1 MGSCC
6 SLWERKEMLLKD
18 FILKTSDM
26 VDSENKTPVL
36 DWIEFACDMADSCGS
51 RMEQELDDIFRS
63 LCYVKNNFCPETF
76 QASLRMLCLP
86 NEIIYGAMFSDAGVA
101 PETIRELANAGVLE
115 CGYIPEDT
123 WEMASLSLIQMEE
136 PKMLWVVENEEP
148 LQIERL
154 LQRIAS
160 QNRWEQVS
168 VSELLNHQNLRIQR
182 VGNEDLSQALLN
194 AFTSSSAIDRI
205 YVYQPQE
212 HRFSQSICPALREEQ
227 DMEEDLDDENLKSGI
242 GFIPEM

>member
-1 MGSCC
+1 
-6 SLWERKEMLLKD
+6 MLLKD
-18 FILKTSDM
+18 FILKTSNM
-26 VDSENKTPVL
+26 VESENKTPVL
-36 DWIEFACDMADSCGS
+36 DWIEFACDMADSSGS

-86 NEIIYGAMFSDAGVA
+86 NEIIYEAMFSDAGVA
-101 PETIRELANAGVLE
+101 PETVRRLADDGVLE

-136 PKMLWVVENEEP
+136 PKMLWVVKNEEP

-160 QNRWEQVS
+160 QAKWEQVP
-168 VSELLNHQNLRIQR
+168 VSELLSHQNLRIQK
-182 VGNEDLSQALLN
+182 VGSEDLSQALLN
-194 AFTSSSAIDRI
+194 AFTSSSAIDRL

-212 HRFSQSICPALREEQ
+212 NCFSQSVCPALREDQ
-227 DMEEDLDDENLKSGI
+227 DMEEDLDDDN
-242 GFIPEM
+242 PESVVEFVPGM

>member
-1 MGSCC
+1 
-6 SLWERKEMLLKD
+6 MLLKD

-26 VDSENKTPVL
+26 VESENKTPVL

-101 PETIRELANAGVLE
+101 PETIRRLADDGVLE
-115 CGYIPEDT
+115 CGYIPTDT
-123 WEMASLSLIQMEE
+123 WELASLSLIQTEE
-136 PKMLWVVENEEP
+136 PMLWVVENEEP
-148 LQIERL
+148 LQIEKL

-160 QNRWEQVS
+160 QAKWEQVP
-168 VSELLNHQNLRIQR
+168 VSELLGNQSLRIQR

-194 AFTSSSAIDRI
+194 AFTSSSAIDRL
-205 YVYQPQE
+205 YAYQPQE
-212 HRFSQSICPALREEQ
+212 HRFSQSVCPALREDQ
-227 DMEEDLDDENLKSGI
+227 DMEEELDDEN
-242 GFIPEM
+242 PESVVEFVPGM

>member
-1 MGSCC
+1 
-6 SLWERKEMLLKD
+6 MLLKD

-101 PETIRELANAGVLE
+101 PETVRRLADEGALE
-115 CGYIPEDT
+115 CGYIPMDT
-123 WEMASLSLIQMEE
+123 WELASLSLIQMEE
-136 PKMLWVVENEEP
+136 PEPILWVVENEEP

-160 QNRWEQVS
+160 QAKWEQVP
-168 VSELLNHQNLRIQR
+168 VSELLGNQSLRIQK
-182 VGNEDLSQALLN
+182 VGSEDLSQALLN
-194 AFTSSSAIDRI
+194 AFTSSSAIDRL

-212 HRFSQSICPALREEQ
+212 HCFSQSVCPALREEQ
-227 DMEEDLDDENLKSGI
+227 DMEEDLDDEN
-242 GFIPEM
+242 PESVVEFAPGM

>member
-1 MGSCC
+1 
-6 SLWERKEMLLKD
+6 MLLKD

-101 PETIRELANAGVLE
+101 PETVRRLADEGVLE
-115 CGYIPEDT
+115 CGYIPMDT
-123 WEMASLSLIQMEE
+123 WELASLSLIQMEE
-136 PKMLWVVENEEP
+136 PEPILWVVENEEP

-160 QNRWEQVS
+160 QAKWEQVP
-168 VSELLNHQNLRIQR
+168 VSELLGNQSLRIQK
-182 VGNEDLSQALLN
+182 VGSEDLSQALLN
-194 AFTSSSAIDRI
+194 AFTSSSAIDRL

-212 HRFSQSICPALREEQ
+212 HCFSQSACPALREEQ
-227 DMEEDLDDENLKSGI
+227 DMEEDLDDENPESVVE
-242 GFIPEM
+242 FVPEM